1 MKGAVARVDNTF
13 DISYVFDFI
22 PKLLAY
28 VQITLSIVISSVVLG
43 LIVGFLWALPRM
55 YNVPVFKHISA
66 LLVSFFRGTPVLI
79 LLFLI
84 YYGVPEILKLVS
96 IDVTRTSVLV
106 FVILTYT
113 LNSGAYMCEIIRAA
127 VAAVDRG
134 QVEAAYSVGMTKVQA
149 FRRIMLPQALAVSIP
164 NFANKVLANL
174 KETSLAY
181 TLGTMD
187 ISGKAQTLGSTTM
200 HFFETY
206 IALSLIYFVIAMI
219 LEQLFLLAERRL
231 HKHESHYRTR
241 TSTKRSL
248 RFRRQVEKEG
258 EGLFNSTRS
267 LS

>member
-1 MKGAVARVDNTF
+1 MDNTF
-13 DISYVFDFI
+13 DIVYVFDFI

-28 VQITLSIVISSVVLG
+28 VQITLLIVAGSVGFG
-43 LIVGFLWALPRM
+43 LIAGFLWALPRM
-55 YNVPVFKHISA
+55 YNVPVLKHLAA
-66 LLVSFFRGTPVLI
+66 LCVSFFRGTPVLI

-84 YYGVPEILKLVS
+84 YYGVPEVLKLVS
-96 IDVTRTSVLV
+96 IDVTRVPVLA
-106 FVILTYT
+106 FVILTYA
-113 LNSGAYMCEIIRAA
+113 LNSGAYICEIIRGA

-134 QVEAAYSVGMTKVQA
+134 QMEAAYSVGMTKVQA
-149 FRRIMLPQALAVSIP
+149 FRRIMLPQALAVSVP

-231 HKHESHYRTR
+231 HRHENHYRAR
-241 TSTKRSL
+241 TSFKLFRSI
-248 RFRRQVEKEG
+248 RQTGKEG